1 MKQSLTNASSPAGM
15 LPFFVG
21 GAAGLGSMNDESRML
36 NATGRDGARR
46 RMQGK
51 GKQVPARGAL
61 SKLAWGWALLI
72 MLLPLGACDFIA
84 QKTLVA
90 GESTEADVRRW
101 MGQPDLVWEE
111 EDGSRVLEYPR
122 GPMGMETYF
131 VSIGADGRYREIR
144 QVLTPENFGQLKP
157 GMDRDQVRQI
167 LGRPGE
173 TARFS
178 LSKEEV
184 WSWRHRAADTRI
196 MHFNAHF
203 DQATGLLKKTSTT
216 VDWKRDGSR

>member
-1 MKQSLTNASSPAGM
+1 
-15 LPFFVG
+15 
-21 GAAGLGSMNDESRML
+21 MNDDSRML
-36 NATGRDGARR
+36 NATGGSASGWHTLGNGR
-46 RMQGK
+46 
-51 GKQVPARGAL
+51 QVPARGAL

-122 GPMGMETYF
+122 GPMGLETYF
-131 VSIGADGRYREIR
+131 VSIAADGRYRRIE
-144 QVLTPENFGQLKP
+144 QVLTPGNFERLKA
-157 GMDRDQVRQI
+157 GMSRDDVRQV

-178 LSKEEV
+178 LSREEV
-184 WSWRHRAADTRI
+184 WSWRHKAADTRI
-196 MHFNAHF
+196 MYFNAHF
-203 DQATGLLKKTSTT
+203 DQDSGKLKKTSVT
-216 VDWKRDGSR
+216 VDWTRDGAR

>member
-1 MKQSLTNASSPAGM
+1 
-15 LPFFVG
+15 
-21 GAAGLGSMNDESRML
+21 MNDESRML
-36 NATGRDGARR
+36 SAAGRDGGNRR
-46 RMQGK
+46 TLGK
-51 GKQVPARGAL
+51 GRQVPARGVL

-122 GPMGMETYF
+122 GPMGLETYF
-131 VSIGADGRYREIR
+131 VSIGADGRYRRIE
-144 QVLTPENFGQLKP
+144 QVLTPENFGRLKP

-167 LGRPGE
+167 LGRPAE
-173 TARFS
+173 KARFS

-184 WSWRHRAADTRI
+184 WSWRHKAPDTSV
-196 MHFNAHF
+196 MYFNAHF
-203 DQATGLLKKTSTT
+203 HQESGLLKRTDTV
-216 VDWKRDGSR
+216 VDWKREGAP